1 MRVQQPPQRQRKDR
15 AAPPTPSV
23 LEPTPDSP
31 FPAHYDELNET
42 LDRQPIVISDEPTQL
57 YEAAEI
63 PAGQQHPE
71 TIHDGT
77 ADSVIDPCSAL
88 TPDAPILQIEE
99 GFPET
104 HLAKDMAAWLLKNNR
119 RLSAKAQERFPEF
132 VDRVHRAYED
142 TPLDARPKLED
153 LATQW
158 GLPPLLAVKMHP
170 NTLYKVIAAAAVLAA

>member
-1 MRVQQPPQRQRKDR
+1 MGPPQPPQRQSEGG

-31 FPAHYDELNET
+31 NPDDYNELGEL
-42 LDRQPIVISDEPTQL
+42 LDRQPIEISDDLTQP
-57 YEAAEI
+57 YETEEI

-71 TIHDGT
+71 AIHDGS

-88 TPDAPILQIEE
+88 TPDAPILQTEE

-104 HLAKDMAAWLLKNNR
+104 HLAKDMAGWLLKNNR
-119 RLSAKAQERFPEF
+119 RLSAKAQESFPGF
-132 VDRVHRAYED
+132 VDKVHRAYED